1 MVSFLPVLQPF
12 SGSFHMTFLTRQLG
26 LPPRDQRSEVPTE
39 VRVSLRAVPEL
50 ADHGFHDM
58 VVLPG
63 SFFVDL
69 ALHLDELASGAA
81 RRRALDSVF
90 HNPIILSGR
99 DDVRIGILIRQ
110 HEGAKT
116 SYTFFE
122 KADGGAD
129 ANPAHH
135 AAEVQ
140 IERLPETQVDAA
152 PEPGLAESLQDLA
165 LPTAGGEFYDG
176 LRANGNQ
183 YGPAFQGIAALS
195 PGREKVIAKF
205 EVPPAGASPFHCS
218 RTRLLDVLAQSLAP
232 LLSGPGK
239 TFILKSIGRAEVAD
253 VGASTMLWGEATVTP
268 PTAAHDSA
276 GRAAARGTARLF
288 DATGRVIAVISGVEF
303 ALMDSGRVADA
314 DKPAAT
320 RLVIASNFTA
330 EPLEDSLGFW
340 SDHLDIPLDIEFA
353 PYNQVF
359 QQLLDTGSSFRRNT
373 GGINVVALSLEEW
386 VRGGRRSLPRPGS
399 ERVERALGTR
409 ARHIL
414 PNGLEVAHLIK
425 YETEYL
431 YQEIFGDQAYL
442 RHGIQLRD
450 GDTVVDIGANIGMF
464 SLFVMSQR
472 ADLNLYA
479 FEPAPLA
486 YDALQANIAAYGAN
500 AKAFRLGV
508 SDRKKSAT
516 FTFYEKSSVFS
527 SFHSDETDDREAIEA
542 VVRNMLRDQN
552 LPEAEM
558 EAYVAELTADRLNRR
573 EYECEL
579 TSLSDVIREQ
589 GIEKIDLLKIDAEKS
604 EQDILNGID
613 DEHWARIRQVV
624 IEIHDRTGE
633 AVRKTEALLTGRGF
647 RCAIVE
653 ETLLERSGLYN
664 LYAIREGSVA
674 PSVDAESDALAS
686 VRRNVDDFTGVLRA
700 FADRSTTPLILCVAP
715 PCGAEVKSSP
725 ALLDAL
731 NDVERSLLL
740 AASSMPNVHCVGS
753 AELCGR
759 YVLGDIHD
767 PHSHQTAHIPY
778 TADGYAALG
787 TALVRSIFV
796 LRRRPSKVI
805 VLDCDNTLWGGV
817 VGEDGVTGVKLTSG
831 HRALQEFM
839 VAKSQAGVLLCL
851 CSKNNEKDVL
861 DALTRR
867 ADMPLKPD
875 HLAAWQVNWKSK
887 SQNIQALAK
896 QLNLSLDSFIF
907 LDDNPVECAEVRAKC
922 PEVVTLQVPS
932 DPAQFPSFLAHIWP
946 LDGSA
951 VTQEDAARTR
961 MYRENAQRE
970 RAREESLSLASFVHG
985 LELRVDIAP
994 PSRVDIARVSQL
1006 TYRTNQF
1013 NFTTIRRSEGEILE
1027 YLNHE
1032 DRGGLVVRV
1041 SDRFGDYGLVG
1052 VVLFERATDQLRVD
1066 TLLLSCRVL
1075 GRGVEHAIM
1084 AWLGN
1089 EAVRTSRRWVVV
1101 PYAQTERN
1109 QPALEFISAV
1119 AVGYGDATGT
1129 VWTIPAEVLSE
1140 TRYDPERAAAAMA
1153 LASGGESTAGQR
1165 QPATDLGAGR
1175 FSEKLQVIAG
1185 ELNNAAR
1192 ITAAIAEHRARRS
1205 KAAATV
1211 VPGNSLEAAIAAIW
1225 SRVLGRHGVGLHEN
1239 FFEVGGT
1246 SLRAVQVI
1254 SAIRKELQHNL
1265 SIVTLFE
1272 NPTVAALAARLG
1284 ATPGEG
1290 EDANAATAAA
1300 AARGQQRRYNINRP
1314 KAR

>member
-1 MVSFLPVLQPF
+1 
-12 SGSFHMTFLTRQLG
+12 MTFLARHLG
-26 LPPRDQRSEVPTE
+26 LSPGARLPEVPAE
-39 VRVSLRAVPEL
+39 IRLGLRSVPEL

-69 ALHLDELASGAA
+69 ALELDELVSGAA
-81 RRRALDSVF
+81 QRRALDSVF
-90 HNPIILSGR
+90 HNPVILSGK
-99 DDVRIGILIRQ
+99 DDVVIGILVRQ
-110 HEGAKT
+110 HEGSRV
-116 SYTFFE
+116 SYAFFE
-122 KADGGAD
+122 KQGEAAVD
-129 ANPAHH
+129 PARH
-135 AAEVQ
+135 AAEVRV
-140 IERLPETQVDAA
+140 ERLGGSQAGIAA
-152 PEPGLAESLQDLA
+152 DPVPSLQDLA
-165 LPTAGGEFYDG
+165 LPTAGAEFYDG

-183 YGPAFQGIAALS
+183 YGPAFQGITALQAD
-195 PGREKVIAKF
+195 RERVLAKIDAS
-205 EVPPAGASPFHCS
+205 PAGATPFHRS
-218 RTRLLDVLAQSLAP
+218 RTRLLDVMAQVLAP

-239 TFILKSIGRAEVAD
+239 TFILKSIDRIEVAD
-253 VGASTMLWGEATVTP
+253 AEPPATLWGEATVTGG
-268 PTAAHDSA
+268 A
-276 GRAAARGTARLF
+276 GSAARGAVRLF
-288 DATGRVIAVISGVEF
+288 DATGRVHAAMSGVAF
-303 ALMDSGRVADA
+303 ALLDSGRTA

-340 SDHLDIPLDIEFA
+340 SDRLDVPLDIEFA

-359 QQLLDTGSSFRRNT
+359 QQLLDAGSSFRRNS
-373 GGINVVALSLEEW
+373 GGVNAVLLSLEEW
-386 VRGGRRSLPRPGS
+386 ARGGRRPLPRPGT
-399 ERVERALGTR
+399 ERVERALAGR
-409 ARHIL
+409 SRHVL

-486 YDALQANIAAYGAN
+486 FDALQANLAAYGTN
-500 AKAFRLGV
+500 ARAFRLGV
-508 SDRKKSAT
+508 SDRKKTAT
-516 FTFYEKSSVFS
+516 FTYYEKSSVFS

-552 LPEAEM
+552 VPEAEM
-558 EAYVAELTADRLNRR
+558 DAYVAELTADRLNRR

-604 EQDILNGID
+604 ELDILRGID
-613 DEHWARIRQVV
+613 DEHWARIRQIV

-664 LYAIREGSVA
+664 LYATREGA
-674 PSVDAESDALAS
+674 AGPEVDAEADAVAS
-686 VRRNVDDFTGVLRA
+686 VRRNVEDFTAALSA
-700 FADRSTTPLILCVAP
+700 FMARSTTPLILCVAP
-715 PCGAEVKSSP
+715 SCGAGAIGSP
-725 ALLDAL
+725 ALAGALDE
-731 NDVERSLLL
+731 VERSLL
-740 AASSMPNVHCVGS
+740 AAAGSMPNVHCIGS
-753 AELCGR
+753 AELRRR
-759 YVLGDIHD
+759 YALGDIHD

-787 TALVRSIFV
+787 TALVRRLFV

-817 VGEDGVTGVKLTSG
+817 VGEDGVAGVQLTPG

-839 VAKSQAGVLLCL
+839 VAKSQEGLLLCL

-861 DALTRR
+861 DTLTQR

-887 SQNIQALAK
+887 SQNIQALAR
-896 QLNLSLDSFIF
+896 QLNLGLDSFVF
-907 LDDNPVECAEVRAKC
+907 LDDNPVECAEVRANC
-922 PEVVTLQVPS
+922 PEVVTLQMPA
-932 DPAQFPSFLAHIWP
+932 DPAQFPSFLEHIWP
-946 LDGSA
+946 LDRLV

-970 RAREESLSLASFVHG
+970 RAREESLSLASFVQG
-985 LELRVDIAP
+985 LGLRVDIAP
-994 PSRVDIARVSQL
+994 PQPADIPRVSQL

-1013 NFTTIRRSEGEILE
+1013 NFTTIRRSEGEIREFLGRDG
-1027 YLNHE
+1027 H
-1032 DRGGLVVRV
+1032 GGLVVRV

-1052 VVLFERATDQLRVD
+1052 VVLFVGDADTLRVD

-1075 GRGVEHAIM
+1075 GRGVEHEIM
-1084 AWLGN
+1084 AWLGR
-1089 EAVRTSRRWVVV
+1089 EAVRTGRSRVVV
-1101 PYAQTERN
+1101 PFARTERN

-1119 AVGYGDATGT
+1119 ADGYDDADGT
-1129 VWTIPAEVLSE
+1129 MWTIPAEVLAN
-1140 TRYDPERAAAAMA
+1140 TKYDPERAEAAMA
-1153 LASGGESTAGQR
+1153 LASGGESPSGKSQTSLE
-1165 QPATDLGAGR
+1165 PGAGR
-1175 FSEKLQVIAG
+1175 FSEQLQAIAA
-1185 ELNNAAR
+1185 ELNDAAR
-1192 ITAAIAEHRARRS
+1192 ITAAIAEHRARRN
-1205 KAAATV
+1205 KAAAAAV
-1211 VPGNSLEAAIAAIW
+1211 IPGNSLEAAIAAIW
-1225 SRVLGRHGVGLHEN
+1225 SRVLGRHGIGLHEN

-1254 SAIRKELQHNL
+1254 SAIKKELQKNV

-1284 ATPGEG
+1284 AAPDEQKGG
-1290 EDANAATAAA
+1290 NAGVAAA

-1314 KAR
+1314 RAR